1 MSSSNLPVGRKPA
14 INYGMLFFLAFALI
28 VGTRPVRTDEPGS
41 DESITQSDTVCG
53 SGGPCHGGVG
63 DVVRRGQL
71 TGVPAAA

>member
-1 MSSSNLPVGRKPA
+1 MNSRNLSVARKPA
-14 INYGMLFFLAFALI
+14 INFGLLFFLAFALI

-41 DESITQSDTVCG
+41 DESVTQSGTVCG
-53 SGGPCHGGVG
+53 SGGRRGGVR

>member
-1 MSSSNLPVGRKPA
+1 MNSSNLSVAQKPA
-14 INYGMLFFLAFALI
+14 INFGVLFILAFALI

-53 SGGPCHGGVG
+53 SGGRRGGVR

>member
-1 MSSSNLPVGRKPA
+1 MNSSNLSAARKPA
-14 INYGMLFFLAFALI
+14 INFGLLFFLAFALI

-41 DESITQSDTVCG
+41 DESVTQSDTVCG
-53 SGGPCHGGVG
+53 SGGRGGGVR